1 MTNKAFVKK
10 NSEDFEANTLAIE
23 EALQAIEQN
32 KKLKPTISQLTKMT
46 GIHRNTLSNR
56 VIPIQR
62 LKQIKQARE
71 IEKKS
76 QDNNNNSTKINP
88 LKALEEKV
96 NNLQIEA
103 IYWFNQYQDLK
114 LSHEHMQKQY
124 RQLKKSQQYYKNLW
138 ESNSHLIETHDN
150 ETEESSSESLSFQ
163 PTEAKQ

>member
-56 VIPIQR
+56 LTPIQR

-76 QDNNNNSTKINP
+76 QNSKDNSTKINP
-88 LKALEEKV
+88 LKILEEKV
-96 NNLQIEA
+96 NNLQIEV
-103 IYWFNQYQDLK
+103 IHWFNEYQDLK
-114 LSHEHMQKQY
+114 LSHDHMQKQY
-124 RQLKKSQQYYKNLW
+124 KQLKESQQYYKNLC
-138 ESNSHLIETHDN
+138 ESNKHLIETNKVDV
-150 ETEESSSESLSFQ
+150 EEVSSEPLSFQ
-163 PTEAKQ
+163 PTETKQ

>member
-1 MTNKAFVKK
+1 MSNNAFERK
-10 NSEDFEANTLAIE
+10 NNADFEANTLAIE

-32 KKLKPTISQLTKMT
+32 KKLKPTISQLAEMT

-76 QDNNNNSTKINP
+76 QDNNDNSTKINP
-88 LKALEEKV
+88 LKTLEEKV

-124 RQLKKSQQYYKNLW
+124 RQLKESQQYYKNLW

>member
-1 MTNKAFVKK
+1 MNTQAFAKK
-10 NSEDFEANTLAIE
+10 NSEDFEANTFLIE
-23 EALQAIEQN
+23 KALQEIEQN
-32 KKLKPTISQLTKMT
+32 KKLKPTISQLAEMT

>member
-1 MTNKAFVKK
+1 MSNNAFERK
-10 NSEDFEANTLAIE
+10 NNADFEANTLTIE
-23 EALQAIEQN
+23 KALQEIEQN
-32 KKLKPTISQLTKMT
+32 KKLKPTISQLAKMT

-56 VIPIQR
+56 VFPSQR
-62 LKQIKQARE
+62 LHQIKQARE
-71 IEKKS
+71 SEKKS
-76 QDNNNNSTKINP
+76 QNNKDNSTKINP

-138 ESNSHLIETHDN
+138 ESNNHLIETHDN

>member
-1 MTNKAFVKK
+1 MSNNAFERK
-10 NSEDFEANTLAIE
+10 NNADFEANTLAIE
-23 EALQAIEQN
+23 KALQEIEQN
-32 KKLKPTISQLTKMT
+32 KKLKPTISQLAEMT

-56 VIPIQR
+56 VIPIQK

-76 QDNNNNSTKINP
+76 QDNNDNSTKINP
-88 LKALEEKV
+88 LKTLEEKV

-124 RQLKKSQQYYKNLW
+124 RQLKESQQYYKNLW